1 MHVSRYFRVLFPMW
15 RNFSV
20 RRHVKLTRV
29 NKIEA
34 MYERPRVNVKVERGS
49 TFAFTFGLSYI
60 ASILFTRVKLTCVR
74 MEKLR
79 DSGNQPLAVKQTT
92 LKLGQRKFLVTTL
105 YFPVRLPTIS

>member
-1 MHVSRYFRVLFPMW
+1 MS
-15 RNFSV
+15 RNFSL

-34 MYERPRVNVKVERGS
+34 MYERPRINVKVERGS

-60 ASILFTRVKLTCVR
+60 ASILFTRVKHTCVR

-79 DSGNQPLAVKQTT
+79 GSGNQPLAVEQTT
-92 LKLGQRKFLVTTL
+92 LNMVQRRFLVTTL